1 MNVNNSPKIFV
12 VDDEETIHDLIA
24 LIFEEEDYQI
34 TSVSNAENLIEKI
47 SNEQPNIILLDIH
60 LLDGDGRDLCNM
72 IKASSKT
79 AHIPVLL
86 LSALNFDG
94 LDLSC
99 QPDGIIEKP
108 FDMMNIIQKVN
119 QLLKTNRV

>member
-12 VDDEETIHDLIA
+12 VDDEETIHELIA
-24 LIFEEEDYQI
+24 LIFEDEDYQI
-34 TSVSNAENLIEKI
+34 TSALNADNLIEKI
-47 SNEQPNIILLDIH
+47 SNEEPNVVLLDIH
-60 LLDGDGRDLCNM
+60 LLDADGRELCNQ
-72 IKASSKT
+72 IKADPRT

-94 LDLSC
+94 LNLSC

-108 FDMMNIIQKVN
+108 FDMMNIIRKVN
-119 QLLKTNRV
+119 HFLKANSA